1 MFQSAIVLKTWHSIF
16 FKGGEEWLDEIQ
28 WNLWC
33 FPCLME
39 NVIAAF
45 KQKNQHPLPYS
56 FFRYLHFL
64 LVLLLWIFFSISFY
78 FEINFTFSLILSN
91 INIMWNGENEE
102 NCDKTE
108 SHFIFEV
115 RLCNYWNCKYWNWMF
130 NECNQQSLSLWCF
143 SLKLNVNVINKFYC

>member
-1 MFQSAIVLKTWHSIF
+1 MTQYFSLKEGGVARWDSVKTLMFSMFNGKCHCGFQTKESTSTSLQLFQI
-16 FKGGEEWLDEIQ
+16 
-28 WNLWC
+28 
-33 FPCLME
+33 
-39 NVIAAF
+39 
-45 KQKNQHPLPYS
+45 
-56 FFRYLHFL
+56 
-64 LVLLLWIFFSISFY
+64 
-78 FEINFTFSLILSN
+78 FTFSTRTLTLNFLFHFFFIFKRTFFFLILSN
-91 INIMWNGENEE
+91 INIMWNGENEK